1 MINKGELIKKIRID
15 NGISLASLAVDIC
28 TSSFLSKIEN
38 NQVEANETILSKLFA
53 KLGLDEELLEKEDA
67 YLGEL
72 SQRYYDRLFFN
83 LDKREL
89 CAIIEKHANLL
100 KKSGYLIFYHLV
112 EAFGDSNVFMIK
124 PHEKTLKIRSKLVG
138 LLDCAN
144 DTEKKCIYIYL
155 SLSEEKQKQQRIYL
169 NQALEI
175 KKDSLSLFLLA
186 DTYFHTGDYLRVIA
200 LSQEAY
206 LVASLEGNVT
216 MMYESCLIIG
226 ASYSNLDSSNDLQFT
241 YYERALK
248 LAQFLS
254 IDVDFGVYYN
264 IGSTYLEKSDLTM
277 AAKYLIPLETCE
289 LTNLRTAF
297 FLYHKLATLYLKWNN
312 KVKTKGFITKMQD
325 CIPEFNEQ
333 EKALVSKMILILAIQ
348 VEREDYLSNPEYK
361 KGLEAIYQNA
371 EKIFH
376 FGVKN
381 FYKNDIQTL
390 YISERRYKDLYLIN
404 KAN

>member
-67 YLGEL
+67 YLAEL

-100 KKSGYLIFYHLV
+100 KKSSYLIFYHLV
-112 EAFGDSNVFMIK
+112 EAFGDNNVFMIK

-206 LVASLEGNVT
+206 MVASLEGNVT

-325 CIPEFNEQ
+325 CITEFNEL

-348 VEREDYLSNPEYK
+348 VERENYLSNPEYK
-361 KGLEAIYQNA
+361 QGLEAIYQNA